1 MTYGRSTSVLTRLS
15 KAEELHV
22 IRSPNRHTM
31 SNVLSIDTLNTR
43 AIDSPCVS
51 TLGVIGLCALWL
63 VVVIAENASLRFI
76 STELL

>member
-1 MTYGRSTSVLTRLS
+1 
-15 KAEELHV
+15 
-22 IRSPNRHTM
+22 M

-43 AIDSPCVS
+43 AVDSPCVS
-51 TLGVIGLCALWL
+51 TLGVIGLCTLWF